1 MDISEVITVLNEA
14 GDIDAARAVEKLLEE
29 RDAAVQYIPHR
40 CNTCRYR
47 HLWTHR
53 CDRCYIWERP
63 GAAGKAVLQM
73 SGRVVSCDFDG
84 PREEVTGFAYVSH
97 FSTCPQ
103 ARQFRHK

>member
-53 CDRCYIWERP
+53 CDRCYIWDTS
-63 GAAGKAVLQM
+63 GWGWNGKPPEKDINRLWNWL
-73 SGRVVSCDFDG
+73 
-84 PREEVTGFAYVSH
+84 
-97 FSTCPQ
+97 
-103 ARQFRHK
+103 